1 MRVASS
7 RLLFLLVLLLVV
19 AAVAQ
24 PVSSV
29 TEDEVEAACA
39 DSAFALSLFEDAQ
52 ARFDAAT
59 AAFAEVA
66 AELEDVAYRQLGLRS
81 LIEKRESEVHE
92 TRQAVKERAVE
103 VYMAGG
109 LPGTEVILATDT
121 VSEFLV
127 AAELLDAVSTND
139 LAIASELTALAADAQ
154 KLRDELV
161 ATQEQLAMLRQ
172 QADEFRVEMEQSLID
187 ASNSYRDLSE
197 ECTRVKEEYEQQLAR
212 ERAAAAAR
220 AAGAAGGLPP
230 EATPGFICPMSEP
243 ISFIND
249 WGFPRSG
256 GRTHKGTDIFA
267 AHGHPQVAVA
277 DGTIELRSGG
287 LGGTALWI
295 NSDYGVRYY
304 YAHLSAYAQGL
315 SNGHKVTK
323 GEVVGYTGT
332 TGNAVGGAPHLHF
345 GMEPPGGGW
354 VNPYPTLARN
364 C

>member
-1 MRVASS
+1 MHAASS
-7 RLLFLLVLLLVV
+7 RLLFLLVLLLVGV
-19 AAVAQ
+19 IAQ

-29 TEDEVEAACA
+29 TEDEVQAACSDSEVA
-39 DSAFALSLFEDAQ
+39 LALYEDSQDRFDSA
-52 ARFDAAT
+52 T
-59 AAFAEVA
+59 ASFNEVA
-66 AELEDVAYRQLGLRS
+66 SELEAVAYRQLGLRA
-81 LIEKRESEVHE
+81 LIDQREGEVHD
-92 TRQAVKERAVE
+92 TRQAVRERAVE

-109 LPGTEVILATDT
+109 LPGTEVILATES

-139 LAIASELTALAADAQ
+139 LAIASELTALANDAQ

-161 ATQEQLAMLRQ
+161 ATQAELTELRA
-172 QADEFRVEMEQSLID
+172 QAEEFRVQMEQALVE
-187 ASNSYRDLSE
+187 ASNSYQDLSD
-197 ECTRVKEEYEQQLAR
+197 ECSRIREEYQQQLAR

-230 EATPGFICPMSEP
+230 EATPGFICPMGQP

-249 WGFPRSG
+249 WGFSRSG

-267 AHGHPQVAVA
+267 ANGHPQVAVA
-277 DGTIELRSGG
+277 DGSIELRSGG
-287 LGGTALWI
+287 LGGIAVWI

-315 SNGHKVTK
+315 SNGQRVAV
-323 GEVVGYTGT
+323 GQVVGYTGT

-345 GMEPPGGGW
+345 GIEPPGGGW